1 MEIPSE
7 AKILPGDQIPSLE
20 FSGNRLWGLRTNHLP
35 MGEERGVFVC
45 MVMLGCTQGGQRR
58 TADFYHLPAYHLGT
72 GWLSDPKAHHVH

>member
-7 AKILPGDQIPSLE
+7 TKILPGDQILSLE

-35 MGEERGVFVC
+35 MGEERGVCVYGDAG
-45 MVMLGCTQGGQRR
+45 VHTRGQRR